1 MELGIREKR
10 KAAGLSVTELARRV
24 GTSPANM
31 SRWER
36 EPQRVNLVTLEEI
49 ATALGVTP
57 ESLIGKGSQVPMA
70 SVGGA
75 TKTLV
80 VTVRSLQEGRPDFPF
95 DRNYLLSITNR
106 PHTELGSAIVEDDA
120 MSPTLRIGDAL
131 LIEPCERADRPGI
144 YASMQ
149 NGKLRVRRIMEGLE
163 EGKVSLMTDNDDYPD
178 FEDVEVERFPVT
190 GKVIWIGRSLGAPI

>member
-10 KAAGLSVTELARRV
+10 KAAGLTVTELARRV

-49 ATALGVTP
+49 ATVLGVTP
-57 ESLIGKGSQVPMA
+57 ESLISNSGKAPMA
-70 SVGGA
+70 GA
-75 TKTLV
+75 MGAKTLV
-80 VTVRSLQEGRPDFPF
+80 VLVRSLQEDKPDFPF
-95 DRNYLLSITNR
+95 DRSYLLSITSR
-106 PHTELGSAIVEDDA
+106 AHTELGSAIVEDDA

-131 LIEPCERADRPGI
+131 LVEPCASVDRPGL

-149 NGKLRVRRIMEGLE
+149 DNKLRIRRIMEGLE
-163 EGKVSLMTDNDDYPD
+163 KGRISVMTDNDAYPD
-178 FEDVEVERFPVT
+178 FEDVEAGRFPVT
-190 GKVIWIGRSLGAPI
+190 GKVIWIGRSLGAPA